1 MENIKNKDSRIKRF
15 FKNKFEKIS
24 EINEKYKTPRVTI
37 TPLVK
42 FALFILRIYL
52 LLLVL
57 LLVYKFITIIS

>member
-42 FALFILRIYL
+42 FALFCCNVTSGSSGIFNFTFKR
-52 LLLVL
+52 
-57 LLVYKFITIIS
+57 